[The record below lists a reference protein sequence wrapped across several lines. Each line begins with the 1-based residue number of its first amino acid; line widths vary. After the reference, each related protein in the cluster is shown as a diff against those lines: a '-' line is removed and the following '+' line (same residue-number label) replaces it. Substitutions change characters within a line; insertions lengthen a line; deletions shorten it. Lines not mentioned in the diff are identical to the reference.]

1 MEKTADTVKIYVMY
15 DIACTL
21 YKHLKVWNTQI
32 AMKYAIKMFTKTV
45 SWKR

>member
-1 MEKTADTVKIYVMY
+1 MEKTADTVKNMY

-32 AMKYAIKMFTKTV
+32 AMKYAIKMFTQIV
-45 SWKR
+45 SWKK